1 MNDDKE
7 DSDHNQNITSTPN
20 IQSDGEPPKFDV
32 SMWPQKVAGNL
43 HYSGDYDQTRLLGK
57 VRPSTSHRQL
67 RLNDFKVGLRRNRKD
82 EKKMMSAA
90 NKNDYP
96 SVLKFLESGID
107 ARSADEKKRTALHFA
122 AAQGNVIIAQML
134 IERGADPNQIDI
146 LNNTP
151 LHLAVCTNN
160 IAMVTLL
167 LKAGTNPKAIQ
178 QCSRRLLL
186 LAKNTLCSI
195 PKNTDFNCEKHKQD
209 ALQLTEMLLQ
219 YLCRTGWESDV
230 QQLHQLRTKLSA
242 VAGADTNNQLDN
254 VGQLLD
260 EFTRMAIDRPVT

>member
-1 MNDDKE
+1 MNIDK
-7 DSDHNQNITSTPN
+7 DQNQNPDSTRN
-20 IQSDGEPPKFDV
+20 IQGSGDTPKFDV
-32 SMWPQKVAGNL
+32 SIWPEKIPGNL
-43 HYSGDYDQTRLLGK
+43 HYTSDYVQNKLLGK
-57 VRPSTSHRQL
+57 VKPSTSHRQV
-67 RLNDFKVGLRRNRKD
+67 RLKDFKVGIRRNPKD
-82 EKKMMSAA
+82 ERKMMSAA

-122 AAQGNVIIAQML
+122 AAQGNVLIAQML

-167 LKAGTNPKAIQ
+167 LKAGTNAKAIQ
-178 QCSRRLLL
+178 QCGRRLLL
-186 LAKNTLCSI
+186 LAKSTLCTI

-230 QQLHQLRTKLSA
+230 KQLEYLRNLLHKPSCN
-242 VAGADTNNQLDN
+242 DLDN
-254 VGQLLD
+254 VSELLS
-260 EFTRMAIDRPVT
+260 EFTRMAIDRPIT